1 MNSTIL
7 TQKIESAIN
16 STKVF
21 YTGLSNNTKKYVA
34 YGLVGAIVI
43 SIVNPFGIFDNAETA
58 KNKRIIANNA
68 ELAELAAQEIVERD
82 DAEKTITSLNTE
94 NNDLSQKIISKNE
107 EICGLAKQFGSETL
121 DKTRV
126 CSETELKSFTLS
138 GGYDAVA
145 DYVSK
150 YIKSTT
156 VSLAVDEAKASN
168 NTNSGKINTVVSTS
182 TGTVDT
188 TTLAPGDKIVNGIV
202 EHKYTGVDSLFYG
215 TNVLDKCY
223 ISQNEKDHFKA
234 NGRIATDVAC
244 SRKQVFIHAPDYKN
258 QEIKY
263 TVKVVNNWDTGES
276 IELYFKSPE
285 DGAEYHWL
293 LGHVSTGLKDGA
305 TVKTG
310 EVIGLMNLTG
320 ITEGYHLHQELWQG
334 VNQTSYKIVNKV
346 LQMRVD
352 KK

>member
-7 TQKIESAIN
+7 TQKIESTIN

-21 YTGLSNNTKKYVA
+21 YAGLSNNTKKYVA

-43 SIVNPFGIFDNAETA
+43 GIVNPFGIFDNAETA
-58 KNKRIIANNA
+58 KNKRITANNA
-68 ELAELAAQEIVERD
+68 ELTSVLEKAIIDRDNSEKEI
-82 DAEKTITSLNTE
+82 ASLNSE
-94 NNDLSQKIISKNE
+94 NNDLSKKIVTKNE
-107 EICGLAKQFGSETL
+107 EICGLAKQFGSESL

-126 CSETELKSFTLS
+126 CSQTELQNFTLS

-168 NTNSGKINTVVSTS
+168 DTNSGKTVVAVS
-182 TGTVDT
+182 TGTIDP
-188 TTLAPGDKIVNGIV
+188 TTLAPGDKIINGIV

-223 ISQNEKDHFKA
+223 VSQSEKDHFKS
-234 NGRIATDVAC
+234 NGRIATDIAC
-244 SRKQVFIHAPDYKN
+244 AHKQVFIHAPDYKN

-285 DGAEYHWL
+285 DGADYHWL
-293 LGHVSTGLKDGA
+293 LGHTSTTLKDGA
-305 TVKTG
+305 IVKTG

-334 VNQTSYKIVNKV
+334 GNQVSYKIINKV